1 MVRLELFW
9 QKPCTRMVEASLAL
23 LLLFLVLLAVVVV
36 TITLLKKTEDRR
48 LVVERTVLQLKQ
60 RSLTHTFFNNVMTL
74 HWRAPLSQHSRVF

>member
-1 MVRLELFW
+1 METSRVRLEPFW

-48 LVVERTVLQLKQ
+48 LVVERTALRLNKGC
-60 RSLTHTFFNNVMTL
+60 
-74 HWRAPLSQHSRVF
+74 

>member
-36 TITLLKKTEDRR
+36 TITLLKK
-48 LVVERTVLQLKQ
+48 LKIDG
-60 RSLTHTFFNNVMTL
+60 SLSNIQ
-74 HWRAPLSQHSRVF
+74 PSG

>member
-36 TITLLKKTEDRR
+36 TITFLKKLKTDGS
-48 LVVERTVLQLKQ
+48 LMNIQLSSYAKVAN
-60 RSLTHTFFNNVMTL
+60 THFFNNVMTL

>member
-9 QKPCTRMVEASLAL
+9 QKPCTRMVEAPLALL

-48 LVVERTVLQLKQ
+48 LVVERTALRLNKGC
-60 RSLTHTFFNNVMTL
+60 
-74 HWRAPLSQHSRVF
+74 

>member
-48 LVVERTVLQLKQ
+48 LVVERTALRLNKGC
-60 RSLTHTFFNNVMTL
+60 
-74 HWRAPLSQHSRVF
+74 